1 MEKVK
6 WNKELIFKII
16 FIIFVFMFCF
26 IWSMIQPYDSAP
38 DEYMKYDV
46 CKYIA
51 NNGSLPLGGDESIR
65 NPIWG
70 ISYAFQPIFSYIISA
85 IFMKIVMVIT
95 KLTVDDFA
103 VFVAARFVSV
113 LSCTGT
119 VIFIMKI
126 AKKLFEDKKY
136 QWMFIVFT
144 SLLPQYVFIGSY
156 LNNDSFAIFT
166 ISIIIYSWIIGLENK
181 WDTKSCISLALG
193 IGFCALSY
201 YNAYVYILCS
211 IIMFI
216 SSFINI
222 KEKKFNYKDM
232 LKKGILIT
240 IIVFAI
246 CGWFFIRNAVLY
258 NGDFL
263 GLRTE
268 SEYAEKYA
276 MDQYKPSNSVAPIAV
291 GNSLKCMLIDMKWLS
306 MTFKSFVA
314 TFGYMSI
321 LGPWYLYRFF
331 EIVIVLAVIGC
342 IIDFKEI
349 FWNKDKSKRKLHYF
363 FIVAMILS
371 VILSVG
377 YSYMSDFQPQGRYIM
392 GIIVPFTYFLVNGIK
407 AILDKIVK
415 NKKIKNIFVGIII
428 ALIVVISFKA
438 LFSYIIPTYRVK

>member
-6 WNKELIFKII
+6 WNKELIFKIF

-26 IWSMIQPYDSAP
+26 IWSMSQPYDSAP

-85 IFMKIVMVIT
+85 IFMKIVMAIT

-136 QWMFIVFT
+136 QWMFIVFA

-392 GIIVPFTYFLVNGIK
+392 PSVIPFMYFLISGLKKLIEFIKFKYIKIGIILVFCLMWATMSVMCLTN
-407 AILDKIVK
+407 
-415 NKKIKNIFVGIII
+415 III
-428 ALIVVISFKA
+428 PI
-438 LFSYIIPTYRVK
+438 YR